1 MLGLL
6 GMCVTWHMS
15 YSVLGLLLGTCGWGY
30 SIAQAETL
38 EEEAPIDIAQDGGR
52 TNVQRNAMWPDGL
65 FSQDAG
71 KR

>member
-1 MLGLL
+1 MVGVILCHAET
-6 GMCVTWHMS
+6 MA
-15 YSVLGLLLGTCGWGY
+15 
-30 SIAQAETL
+30 IAQAETL